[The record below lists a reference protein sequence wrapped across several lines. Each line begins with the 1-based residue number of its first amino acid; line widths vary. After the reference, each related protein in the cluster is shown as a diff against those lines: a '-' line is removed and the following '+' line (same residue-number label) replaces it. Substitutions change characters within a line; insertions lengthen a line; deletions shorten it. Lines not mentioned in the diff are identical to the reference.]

1 MAHPIT
7 TSLLHP
13 LFVNAFPRFRL
24 LFGNHGVTH
33 PTQERRSP
41 CPAGSAEERKA
52 PMDQGSAGESLDGGE
67 LD

>member
-24 LFGNHGVTH
+24 LFGNRGVTH
-33 PTQERRSP
+33 PTLERRSP
-41 CPAGSAEERKA
+41 DSVEEQKASAGPESAAGS
-52 PMDQGSAGESLDGGE
+52 LDEVGH
-67 LD
+67 D